1 MLGDL
6 HERFANGG
14 ICLVLAAIGEDVEN
28 QGHEASLATAYDGVI
43 HNPEEENIVARKIL
57 LWLFLGALLL
67 GGTVVF
73 LILRN
78 NALLL
83 EYFGD
88 TPTVSTAGQPSKG
101 EAAAKSATT
110 AASKNAPNAPNTPNP
125 QTALNAPNPAGPA
138 VTAGAW
144 IKVST
149 NATSSIYLDS
159 TVSKRV
165 GSNIMIWL
173 LRDYNGPQYDGS
185 VNYLSSKDQ
194 IEVDCGARRVRR
206 VYSSNHPQS
215 MGGGAFVSSEHGP
228 MSWNEVTWDSVIRRA
243 VDIAC
248 MNSKS

>member
-1 MLGDL
+1 M
-6 HERFANGG
+6 
-14 ICLVLAAIGEDVEN
+14 
-28 QGHEASLATAYDGVI
+28 
-43 HNPEEENIVARKIL
+43 HNPKEETIVVRKIL
-57 LWLFLGALLL
+57 LGLLLGVLML

-83 EYFGD
+83 DYLGD
-88 TPTVSTAGQPSKG
+88 TPAVSTAGQSSKG
-101 EAAAKSATT
+101 EAVAGSATS
-110 AASKNAPNAPNTPNP
+110 AASKNAPNSPDAPDR
-125 QTALNAPNPAGPA
+125 QIALNAPNPAGPA

-149 NATSSIYLDS
+149 NATSTIYLDS

-173 LRDYNGPQYDGS
+173 LRDYNGPQYDGA
-185 VNYLSSKDQ
+185 VNFLSSKDQ
-194 IEVDCGARRVRR
+194 IEVDCGGRRVRR
-206 VYSSNHPQS
+206 IYSSNHPQP

-228 MSWNEVTWDSVIRRA
+228 MSWNEVTRDSVIRRA

-248 MNSKS
+248 INSKS

>member
-1 MLGDL
+1 M
-6 HERFANGG
+6 
-14 ICLVLAAIGEDVEN
+14 
-28 QGHEASLATAYDGVI
+28 
-43 HNPEEENIVARKIL
+43 ARKIL
-57 LWLFLGALLL
+57 LGLLIGALLM
-67 GGTVVF
+67 GVAAIF
-73 LILRN
+73 LKLRN

-88 TPTVSTAGQPSKG
+88 TPAVNTAG
-101 EAAAKSATT
+101 SASSGASSNTPT
-110 AASKNAPNAPNTPNP
+110 APPAPAASNAPYTPGP
-125 QTALNAPNPAGPA
+125 KPALNAPNPAGPA

-149 NATSSIYLDS
+149 NATSTIYLDS

-194 IEVDCGARRVRR
+194 IEVDCSAGRVRR
-206 VYSSNHPQS
+206 IYSSNHPQS

>member
-1 MLGDL
+1 M
-6 HERFANGG
+6 
-14 ICLVLAAIGEDVEN
+14 V
-28 QGHEASLATAYDGVI
+28 
-43 HNPEEENIVARKIL
+43 RKIL
-57 LWLFLGALLL
+57 LGLLVCALLL
-67 GGTVVF
+67 GGADVF

-83 EYFGD
+83 DYFGD
-88 TPTVSTAGQPSKG
+88 TPAVSRAGQPSQG
-101 EAAAKSATT
+101 ENAEGSATT
-110 AASKNAPNAPNTPNP
+110 AVSKNTSNA
-125 QTALNAPNPAGPA
+125 AGVPNPAGPV
-138 VTAGAW
+138 VTAGSW
-144 IKVST
+144 IKVSA

-194 IEVDCGARRVRR
+194 IEVDCSGRRVRR
-206 VYSSNHPQS
+206 IYSSNHPQS

-248 MNSKS
+248 MNSKG

>member
-1 MLGDL
+1 M
-6 HERFANGG
+6 
-14 ICLVLAAIGEDVEN
+14 
-28 QGHEASLATAYDGVI
+28 
-43 HNPEEENIVARKIL
+43 ARKIL
-57 LWLFLGALLL
+57 LGLLIGALLM
-67 GGTVVF
+67 GVAAIF
-73 LILRN
+73 LKLRN

-88 TPTVSTAGQPSKG
+88 TPSVSTAARPSTT
-101 EAAAKSATT
+101 EAATPP
-110 AASKNAPNAPNTPNP
+110 ASTEVPKNTPAP
-125 QTALNAPNPAGPA
+125 QPALNAPNPAGPP

-194 IEVDCGARRVRR
+194 IEVDCSAGRVRR
-206 VYSSNHPQS
+206 IYSSNHPQS

-248 MNSKS
+248 MNSKN